1 MTRSLCLCRKISKGW
16 VSVQCPDVLVTVT
29 EGRYYLMGGR
39 GRQDSSH
46 AMVPCSRAAFTKL
59 QGMRERQPW
68 LLASLCSWRTSS
80 QRGLLPWGAP
90 RNGARGSVSGTD
102 LAEPPGREASQRQAS
117 PLTKYLH
124 ISEIIFK
131 IFPVLLTSRPFPHH
145 CLKVC
150 TIYCL
155 FVSCFHKGRS
165 CSENE
170 TEGAIIEGFRGV
182 CLVGRESSI
191 LPLIS

>member
-124 ISEIIFK
+124 ISEIIFIQRK
-131 IFPVLLTSRPFPHH
+131 RQQPPPTPPLDWLS
-145 CLKVC
+145 
-150 TIYCL
+150 
-155 FVSCFHKGRS
+155 
-165 CSENE
+165 
-170 TEGAIIEGFRGV
+170 GV
-182 CLVGRESSI
+182 IPNQHQEALNNLCQDQSAFSS
-191 LPLIS
+191 SVVMSS